1 MFLLLLADHLVTI
14 FQLYDLFQDLGIHPN
29 ILIESSKS
37 QTSTGGGRRWWPGS
51 ARPQWSWFLANFP
64 NSNYKRGA
72 IVTFDMNVS
81 GKWPEQVLKLYPVW
95 YDGESTRMKGA
106 GFFHSAGQ
114 SKEGYVGFGTSEHP
128 IFMKLLPD
136 HLWHKIWV
144 VKLFQTQNLPFMA
157 R

>member
-1 MFLLLLADHLVTI
+1 MLGWDILLVANVLAACNVGPFGISISDPPFYKACSCWMECSCIILDTSMFLLLLGDHLVTI

-81 GKWPEQVLKLYPVW
+81 GKWPEQVLKLYPV
-95 YDGESTRMKGA
+95 
-106 GFFHSAGQ
+106 
-114 SKEGYVGFGTSEHP
+114 
-128 IFMKLLPD
+128 
-136 HLWHKIWV
+136 
-144 VKLFQTQNLPFMA
+144 
-157 R
+157 